1 MTRPVVAGVGAEV
14 FERPSECHTRQPILK
29 TNPQTGMAFWDMPR
43 RRPLAEVILKF
54 DVPGLRAFSS
64 GDGVTQSFEWVRPEP
79 IDETEAVDAQCR
91 AGWPDTG
98 YGFYGFRSTVLEDG
112 THCAVWKCGVSC
124 E

>member
-1 MTRPVVAGVGAEV
+1 MTQPGGPGVGAEV

-29 TNPQTGMAFWDMPR
+29 MHPETGQKYWDMPR
-43 RRPLAEVILKF
+43 RRPLAEIMLRF
-54 DVPGLRAFSS
+54 EVPGLRAFSN
-64 GDGVTQSFEWVRPEP
+64 GDGVTMSFEWVSKDP

-98 YGFYGFRSTVLEDG
+98 YGFYAFRSTTLADG
-112 THCAVWKCGVSC
+112 SHVAVWKCGVSC